1 MDDSTQPNLEPVEPA
16 QPVQPAPPPAPS
28 PVDAAAEV
36 AAQPA
41 WTPAVRP
48 PLPGSVVGAAVIL
61 LVLGVLTGLMA
72 AVFLLS
78 GSIYDQL
85 PDSTFG
91 GISGEQLD
99 RAREISR
106 GVGVGLG
113 VVAGFIALGHLASGA
128 GIFRRASWAR
138 VIGLVVAGLGILFTG
153 LMTLVFVAAVAGGLP
168 VTTLNNT
175 GLSPQEMEQAVR
187 IGAIFGLVIFG
198 AALLAY
204 LFTLVALIRN
214 GRAFG

>member
-1 MDDSTQPNLEPVEPA
+1 MDDSTQPNLEPVEP
-16 QPVQPAPPPAPS
+16 VQPAPPPADPT
-28 PVDAAAEV
+28 AEV
-36 AAQPA
+36 SAQPA

-113 VVAGFIALGHLASGA
+113 VVAGVIALGHLASGA

-138 VIGLVVAGLGILFTG
+138 IIGLVVAGLGILFTG
-153 LMTLVFVAAVAGGLP
+153 LMSLLFIAAVAGGLP
-168 VTTLNNT
+168 VTTLSNS
-175 GLSPQEMEQAVR
+175 GLSQQEMEQALR

-198 AALLAY
+198 AGLLAY
-204 LFTLVALIRN
+204 LFTLVALLRN

>member
-16 QPVQPAPPPAPS
+16 QPVQPAPPPTPS
-28 PVDAAAEV
+28 PTEPAAEV
-36 AAQPA
+36 AVQPA
-41 WTPAVRP
+41 WAPAVRP

-99 RAREISR
+99 RARDISR

-113 VVAGFIALGHLASGA
+113 VVAGVIALGHLASGA
-128 GIFRRASWAR
+128 GIFRRAGWAR
-138 VIGLVVAGLGILFTG
+138 VIGLVVAGLGTLFTG
-153 LMTLVFVAAVAGGLP
+153 LMSLLFIAAVAGGLP
-168 VTTLNNT
+168 MTTLPNS
-175 GLSPQEMEQAVR
+175 GLTQQEMEQALR

-198 AALLAY
+198 AGLLAY

-214 GRAFG
+214 GRAFR

>member
-48 PLPGSVVGAAVIL
+48 ALPGSVVGAAVIL

-106 GVGVGLG
+106 GIGVGLG
-113 VVAGFIALGHLASGA
+113 VVAGVIALGHLASGA

-168 VTTLNNT
+168 MTTLNNT